1 MKVNRFAI
9 LLTLMLS
16 GMFLVAN
23 TSADDEADIKA
34 LVEDFYGALN
44 DGDGEA
50 VAKHYM
56 EGANSFQRTGLL
68 LAPVR
73 SAEYLNA
80 RFEAGL
86 KFQVEVRYID
96 VKVHGGNAAVAT
108 LYTTGSTTYP
118 SGASRNGTFRISIV
132 WVKQASQWKIAHLHL
147 SPLRTGME

>member
-1 MKVNRFAI
+1 MKVSWLVI
-9 LLTLMLS
+9 PLTLLFS
-16 GMFLVAN
+16 DIGLVA
-23 TSADDEADIKA
+23 TGSADDADDIKR

-50 VAKHYM
+50 VAKHYL

-86 KFQVEVRYID
+86 KFQVEARHID
-96 VKVHGGNAAVAT
+96 VKVHGGDAAVAT
-108 LYTTGSTTYP
+108 LYTTGSTAYP
-118 SGASRNGTFRISIV
+118 SGATRNGTFRITIV
-132 WVKQASQWKIAHLHL
+132 WVKQASQWKMAHLHL

>member
-1 MKVNRFAI
+1 MKVNWFVI
-9 LLTLMLS
+9 LLTLLLS
-16 GMFLVAN
+16 GVVLTAAA
-23 TSADDEADIKA
+23 SADAADDIKR

-50 VAKHYM
+50 VAKHYL

-96 VKVHGGNAAVAT
+96 VKVHGGDAAVAT
-108 LYTTGSTTYP
+108 LYTTGSTSYP
-118 SGASRNGTFRISIV
+118 SGATRNGTFRISIV
-132 WVKQASQWKIAHLHL
+132 WVKQSSQWRIAHLHL